1 MSDLVAKDSFLD
13 ADGERSLR
21 VSAGMGVLFEMG
33 GYERL
38 ARNVAT
44 VPDLADPF
52 ARRLLAGVRD
62 TLYSEEVDAFRDYP
76 GLRDRLDSLV
86 RTYGR
91 TLPSDIDAIV
101 LESLLDVAPETL
113 AVRGEA
119 LIRDLETRAETGDT
133 EGFAET
139 VTPLTRDHFRRH
151 LGIAHNNVAHYWRL
165 AGHLENALHHQMRA
179 VAVLNATGGLGT
191 IPAIDR
197 RYALAAVLM
206 EMAAA
211 VYDEARRL
219 DLDLTRAGNPARLEA
234 SELEYPVLKSLGEEA
249 R

>member
-1 MSDLVAKDSFLD
+1 MSDLIAKDSFLD

-21 VSAGMGVLFEMG
+21 VSTGMGVLFEMG

-38 ARNVAT
+38 ARNVST
-44 VPDLADPF
+44 VPELADPF

-62 TLYSEEVDAFRDYP
+62 ALYAEDEDAFKDYA
-76 GLRDRLDSLV
+76 GLRDRLESLV

-113 AVRGEA
+113 AARGEA
-119 LIRDLETRAETGDT
+119 LIADLEARTESGDT
-133 EGFAET
+133 LGFAET
-139 VTPLTRDHFRRH
+139 TTPLTREHFRRH
-151 LGIAHNNVAHYWRL
+151 QGIAHNNVAHYWRL

-179 VAVLNATGGLGT
+179 VALLNATGGLGT

-211 VYDEARRL
+211 VYAEARSL
-219 DLDLTRAGNPARLEA
+219 DDELTRVGSPARLEA
-234 SELEYPVLKSLGEEA
+234 SELEYPILKSLGDDP